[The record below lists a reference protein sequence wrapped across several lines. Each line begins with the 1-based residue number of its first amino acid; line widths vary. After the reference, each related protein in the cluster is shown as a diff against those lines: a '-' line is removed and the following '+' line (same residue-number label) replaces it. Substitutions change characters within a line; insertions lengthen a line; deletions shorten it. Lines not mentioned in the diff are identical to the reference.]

1 MNQFL
6 PSLALF
12 LASVSAC
19 FAEVPQAVK
28 LPTFRAGESQGQ
40 NAVYRAKN
48 FDATLGSD
56 PILLIQP
63 KSGNQAVGK
72 PFQIEFFCGYVEDL
86 RTIPRRLVILSKV
99 PKPAMQPKKIE
110 LGGQFEDRVKFEVE
124 YVLSEEGIA
133 VRGRLK
139 EPSGI
144 ERRSHL
150 SYFARFSQ
158 THAIPQNTPEE
169 EVTRLTEGY
178 EIQLN
183 YASGQVRSVGF
194 WETLT
199 GEPNLLSAAVSGPWG
214 QRKLLMETSATKRGQ
229 LGIGRLWSY
238 VGAPLYKGNWFFG
251 CATSDGHPGSTLM
264 IRVQ

>member
-19 FAEVPQAVK
+19 CAEAPQPVK
-28 LPTFRAGESQGQ
+28 LPTFPSGEGKGQ
-40 NAVYRAKN
+40 NAVYHAKN

-56 PILLIQP
+56 PVLLIQP

-86 RTIPRRLVILSKV
+86 RTIHRKLVSLSKV

-133 VRGRLK
+133 VRGSLK

-150 SYFARFSQ
+150 IYFARFSQ

-169 EVTRLTEGY
+169 EVKRLTEGY
-178 EIQLN
+178 DIKLN
-183 YASGQVRSVGF
+183 YASGEVRSVRF

-199 GEPNLLSAAVSGPWG
+199 SEPNLLSAAVSGPWG
-214 QRKLLMETSATKRGQ
+214 QRKLLMETSAAKRGQ
-229 LGIGRLWSY
+229 LGIGRLWNY
-238 VGAPLYKGNWFFG
+238 VGGPLYKGNWVFG
-251 CATSDGHPGSTLM
+251 CGTSSGNSDNTLM